1 VTPGL
6 PPGIDATQIS
16 KQTRKGE
23 AMWKSFLLPVLSVGM
38 LTLASY
44 HIART
49 SRAEP
54 RLPPPSPPARAPYGA
69 TIGASGVIEPR
80 TENISLGSPVPGM
93 VEEVFVRV
101 GEKVAKGRPL
111 FRLDDRQWRAELRV
125 REAMLAASEAQLERL
140 VKMPRS
146 EEIPPSQ
153 AKIDEAQANV
163 ARVGDLVDRGRRLL
177 ANKVITAEEMVSR
190 EQNWQMVR
198 QQLAK
203 AEAEHKLLLAGAWEP
218 DKLVARVAVEQ
229 ARAEVARVRTEL
241 DRLVVNASV
250 DGEILQV
257 NVRPGEYVNQT
268 NSKALIVLGNVEQLH
283 VRVDIDEQDI
293 PRFATESPAEAFLR
307 SDSRRAYPLT
317 FVRVEPFVV
326 PKKSLTGDVTERVDT
341 RVLQVIYA
349 LDQQGDR
356 VFVGQQMDV
365 FLKLAKEPVSGGAPT
380 DRAPGREL
388 AKGDSAAAPAV
399 DNTVDN
405 TVDDAGR

>member
-1 VTPGL
+1 
-6 PPGIDATQIS
+6 
-16 KQTRKGE
+16 
-23 AMWKSFLLPVLSVGM
+23 MWRSLLLPLVSVGM

-44 HIART
+44 HITRT

-54 RLPPPSPPARAPYGA
+54 PLAPPSPPARAPYGA

-80 TENISLGSPVPGM
+80 TENISLGSPVPGS
-93 VEEVFVRV
+93 VEEVLVRV
-101 GEKVAKGRPL
+101 GDKVQKGTPL

-125 REAMLAASEAQLERL
+125 REAMLAASESQLERL
-140 VKMPRS
+140 VKMPRE
-146 EEIPPSQ
+146 EEIPPSL
-153 AKIDEAQANV
+153 AKVDEAKANV
-163 ARVGDLVDRGRRLL
+163 ARVGDLVERGRKLL

-190 EQNWQMVR
+190 EQNWQMAR

-203 AEAEHKLLLAGAWEP
+203 VEAEHKLLLAGAWEP
-218 DKLVARVAVEQ
+218 DKLVARAAVEQ
-229 ARAEVARVRTEL
+229 ARAEVSRIRTEL

-257 NVRPGEYVNQT
+257 NVRPGEYINQAG
-268 NSKALIVLGNVEQLH
+268 SKALIVLGNVEQLH

-293 PRFATESPAEAFLR
+293 PRFDAALPAEAFLR
-307 SDSRRAYPLT
+307 SDSHNSYPLT

-365 FLKLAKEPVSGGAPT
+365 FLRTAATTGSDTGASAKHEVTAALPLSSKPET
-380 DRAPGREL
+380 HPG
-388 AKGDSAAAPAV
+388 D
-399 DNTVDN
+399 
-405 TVDDAGR
+405 